1 MAAKEHGTRN
11 MTAKVIFSETLELH
25 CGISLAFFF
34 FIIFSDITDQSYWRH
49 VLKGL
54 ICENC

>member
-11 MTAKVIFSETLELH
+11 VTAKVIFSETLERH
-25 CGISLAFFF
+25 CGISLAF

-54 ICENC
+54 TCENC

>member
-25 CGISLAFFF
+25 CGISLAFF
-34 FIIFSDITDQSYWRH
+34 IIVSDITDQSYRRH

-54 ICENC
+54 ICEKC